1 MTLTA
6 MEWITVIVGLLS
18 GGAGVVV
25 AFTAMRLRIAEASS
39 EAGKLR
45 ESLERCAAEV
55 TAAIKTEAE
64 TRRQDIAE
72 LRAEM
77 ALNARETRADIKA
90 LLGRQ

>member
-25 AFTAMRLRIAEASS
+25 AFTAMRLRIAQAGTEA
-39 EAGKLR
+39 EKLR
-45 ESLERCAAEV
+45 ESLEKCAADV
-55 TAAIKTEAE
+55 TDAIKSEAE

-72 LRAEM
+72 LRAEVL
-77 ALNARETRADIKA
+77 ANAQETRADIKA
-90 LLGRQ
+90 LLRRQ